1 MLHKVTSED
10 VTLTLSHDELKILH
24 DMLYLKADT
33 HLYDIGEANGIKDF
47 EFESEKF
54 HSIPEV
60 GLGFDI
66 ITKLHYDVLN
76 DVRMVNQKIPI
87 LDEEYFKEMSKLTDE
102 IFGDI
107 DTDEPKDH

>member
-24 DMLYLKADT
+24 DMLYLHHS

-47 EFESEKF
+47 EFEAEKF
-54 HSIPEV
+54 HAIPEV

-66 ITKLHYDVLN
+66 ITKLHYDVLGE
-76 DVRMVNQKIPI
+76 VRLINRKLPV
-87 LDEEYFKEMSKLTDE
+87 LDEEQLKEMDKITDE

-107 DTDEPKDH
+107 GLDEPKDH